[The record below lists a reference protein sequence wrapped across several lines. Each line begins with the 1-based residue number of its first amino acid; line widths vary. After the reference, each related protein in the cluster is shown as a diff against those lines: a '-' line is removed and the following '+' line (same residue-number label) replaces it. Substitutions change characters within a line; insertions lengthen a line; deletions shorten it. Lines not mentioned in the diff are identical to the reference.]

1 MLIRAIG
8 IWFVL
13 LAGAVANGAFRES
26 VLTPRLGRGVAHAAS
41 TVLLSLLILVIGWV
55 TVPWIA
61 PRTVQDAWTVG
72 VLWVALTIAFEFLAG
87 HFVFGRS
94 WNELLADYNL
104 LAGRIWL
111 MVLVVTLMT
120 PVFAFTRRGL

>member
-1 MLIRAIG
+1 MLIRALG

-13 LAGAVANGAFRES
+13 LLGAVANGAVRES
-26 VLTPRLGRGVAHAAS
+26 ALTPRLGRGVAHAAS
-41 TVLLSLLILVIGWV
+41 TVTLSLLILAIGWV
-55 TVPWIA
+55 TMPWIA
-61 PRTVQDAWTVG
+61 PRTLQDAWTIG
-72 VLWVALTIAFEFLAG
+72 VVWVALTIAFEFLAG
-87 HFVFGRS
+87 HFVFGRP

>member
-1 MLIRAIG
+1 MLTRAIA

-13 LAGAVANGAFRES
+13 LLAAMANGAFREA
-26 VLTPRLGRGVAHAAS
+26 VLTPRMGRGVAHAVS
-41 TVLLSLLILVIGWV
+41 TVMLSLLILLIGWMS
-55 TVPWIA
+55 TPWIA
-61 PRTVQDAWTVG
+61 PATLQDAWMIG
-72 VLWVALTIAFEFLAG
+72 ALWVGLTIAFEFLAG
-87 HFVFGRS
+87 HFVFGRP

-120 PVFAFTRRGL
+120 PVVAFTRRAL

>member
-1 MLIRAIG
+1 MLMRTVG

-13 LAGAVANGAFRES
+13 LAGAVANGAFREA
-26 VLTPRLGRGVAHAAS
+26 VLTPRMGRGSAHTLS
-41 TVLLSLLILVIGWV
+41 TILLSLLILLIGWIS
-55 TVPWIA
+55 TPWIA
-61 PRTVQDAWTVG
+61 PRTLQEAWVIGTMWVG
-72 VLWVALTIAFEFLAG
+72 LTIAFEFLAG
-87 HFVFGRS
+87 HYVFGRT

-120 PVFAFTRRGL
+120 PVFAFTRRSL